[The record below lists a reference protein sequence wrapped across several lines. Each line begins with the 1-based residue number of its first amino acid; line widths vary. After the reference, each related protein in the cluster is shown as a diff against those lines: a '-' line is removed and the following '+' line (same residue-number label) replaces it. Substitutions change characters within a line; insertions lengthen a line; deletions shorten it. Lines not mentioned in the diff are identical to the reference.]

1 LVVLFHGS
9 LLTVA
14 LAVASVD
21 GREVR
26 ALPRWS
32 ASPNEAE
39 SGRPDVVWP
48 AILKVHWEHR
58 FEWFVG
64 QQGLWWL
71 CEFVWTSEVM
81 AEHDEGLENWFVFS
95 ALWNGERRSS
105 WCVPDWQW
113 WTILGSL
120 RLLCLQVTSVEL
132 VDYLVGQCAALL
144 RQLLVQGLG
153 APAHWSLWEGLVEL
167 LLWWAATGLLP
178 SPIWLMEVFVEVWRR
193 LLAV

>member
-1 LVVLFHGS
+1 
-9 LLTVA
+9 
-14 LAVASVD
+14 
-21 GREVR
+21 VR

-39 SGRPDVVWP
+39 SGRPDVFWP

-58 FEWFVG
+58 FEWFVD

-71 CEFVWTSEVM
+71 CEFVWTFEVM

-95 ALWNGERRSS
+95 ALWNGEWRSS

-120 RLLCLQVTSVEL
+120 KSLCLQVTSVEL
-132 VDYLVGQCAALL
+132 VDYLVGQFAAWL
-144 RQLLVQGLG
+144 RQLQVQGLC
-153 APAHWSLWEGLVEL
+153 APAH
-167 LLWWAATGLLP
+167 
-178 SPIWLMEVFVEVWRR
+178 
-193 LLAV
+193 